1 MADVNPILEFTKQNP
16 PKGDFEPHAFYSE
29 DSDSL
34 TFYFRDEPDYAER
47 LHSRV
52 TVFYAMKDKSLV
64 GCRIKNVKRVLD
76 DIGAFPVEISHEG
89 STIAMLF
96 LAFRGD
102 VFESDEARDIW
113 RQLMTESKKVRKPI
127 QKDGPKQK
135 PTTA

>member
-1 MADVNPILEFTKQNP
+1 MAEINPILEYVKREST
-16 PKGDFEPHAFYSE
+16 KGDFEPHAFYSE

-34 TFYFRDEPDYAER
+34 TFYFRDAPDYSER

-52 TVFYAMKDKSLV
+52 TVFYSMEDNKLV

-76 DIGAFPVEISHEG
+76 DIGAFPVHISHED
-89 STIAMLF
+89 SEIAMLF

-102 VFESDEARDIW
+102 VFDSEEARGIW
-113 RQLMTESKKVRKPI
+113 KTLMEESGKVRKPI
-127 QKDGPKQK
+127 CRDNPERK